1 MRPETGHGSQDT
13 SDLSASQ
20 RLAQQLRL
28 ASGHTRLS
36 ATRAQRLEEQ
46 SWSVVPT
53 LFQDL
58 VGYERPALMEWT
70 HQSDSLFARAL
81 SEATGKEHPSR
92 YHQNWDSA
100 SLGSDEGVRRAR
112 EQLELEQ
119 PLHVWLSPA
128 CEAYSP
134 SQHVHQDASQKQEQL
149 TQKRRECLRQLIGMS
164 CIVHMCIQQGIHV
177 SVEMPARSNAWRL
190 QVMQGLKKKYGLKM
204 VTVQGCM
211 VNLRN
216 RKGEFARQ
224 GWCVMTTHDRLAR
237 TLDLPCKCPK
247 SVKHDRMEG
256 HANKYTKEFIHRVCR
271 VLLQEHMHHDVLEEC
286 RGNTRLLEGFG
297 EGEFCACA
305 DVTTPFQSRKCAMCL
320 PSRYKCLHE
329 DQPGQEGSDQ
339 DVTEEELCMYSDLE
353 ISQVED
359 EARRL
364 KAIGDYSHTA
374 CEALVARL
382 PSQRRRQHR
391 SAMLDHKTDTLL
403 LGVYAHGNHYGVTK
417 WSRRLPQS
425 SSYLWSYLKKWSPEA
440 VHGSTLV
447 INKNCKHGMHKDVNN
462 LPGTQNYVIGVS
474 SYKQGEVW
482 LEGPGPSPEYPKV
495 NRQTPNGQILS
506 GHLRSVQRQVV
517 TFDAHKWH
525 ATQDWSGTRWVVAA
539 YTSRGVKHLE
549 QGDVKWLR
557 KQDFPLPPA
566 RSPRPLEG
574 QEGEE
579 QAMVG
584 DTGRGKT
591 SQAQEEEAIKR
602 KLYLLHAAT
611 GHGSTRHMIE
621 ALKRRKASP
630 LVIRLAEEFRCS
642 ICQEKAR
649 VQPRQTASLEPIPP
663 KFHTIS
669 ADIGHWVHPTTGE
682 HQNFMVVVDEGSRFR
697 MAKILLKGQKQ
708 APTSAACINY
718 LQEGWFQVFGK
729 PKTLRLDPAGS
740 FRSSTVESFCDRH
753 SIYHD
758 VIPGEAH
765 WQIGLA
771 EQAVQGLKLLMTKV
785 CDQDPSTTPEEAL
798 SLSVSVFNQR
808 EVVRGYSPVQHVLG
822 QAPDAMGRF
831 LPHEGNLPEEVI
843 LNQPQGTFEQETKRR
858 AEAEKALAEWVA
870 QQRLTKALNSR
881 SRPHHRYQPGDL
893 VYFWRTQESGRHKKQ
908 PGTNQGRFLGPARI
922 LAMETRRD
930 SSGHSRPAHAIW
942 CVRGRSLL
950 KCSPEQLRPAS
961 DREELLEALG
971 PEQTAPWTFSRV
983 AEEVGGNS
991 YQDLTQEIPSEQE
1004 WLRAQDPQE
1013 EQQPARYRI
1022 SRKRPSPQVGEPS
1035 ERDPEDLEG
1044 PDDAEPSQPS
1054 VVRRTASY
1062 VGPKLREPE
1071 CEPWWDRVAESAWA
1085 AEACSYWT
1093 EEQQA
1098 VEIEIPLPES
1108 RRGQEHMCKN
1118 MQGFFVSALKRRAIE
1133 VCERKLS
1140 MEDREK
1146 FREAKSVEVRNFISA
1161 KAFEALPKHLQPDR
1175 SQAVGMR
1182 WILTWKVKDDG
1193 GVKAKA
1199 RAVLLGYQDPQY
1211 EFRSTAA
1218 PVMTR
1223 QTRQLFLQL
1232 SANNHWAIQKGDIT
1246 GAFLQGREYPDDLF
1260 CIPCPEICSSMGIP
1274 EGSITKLK
1282 RACYG
1287 LVDAPLEWYKTIA
1300 EYLESI
1306 GLTRLWS
1313 DSCAWVW
1320 RPDGP
1325 GTAVR
1330 GMVTGHVD
1338 DFLFGGSS
1346 SDLEWAEILTKI
1358 KTRFKWGDWDAD
1370 SFVQCGVQVK
1380 TVPEGFEL
1388 SQPKYLETVDEIPLN
1403 ARRRKDT
1410 KAATTPQEKS
1420 QLRALL
1426 GALSWYA
1433 QQTAPHLSADVSLM
1447 LSEVGQSTVNT
1458 IVKANQLLSVERN
1471 KKGHR
1476 LLIQRCDT
1484 SDMQLVAW
1492 VDAASQ
1498 NRLDG
1503 SSTQGIFIGAA
1514 SRKLIQG
1521 EIAPV
1526 SPISWHSTRI
1536 ERKCRSPGAA
1546 ETQAAVNGEDALFY
1560 ARFQWS
1566 EMVYGLPN
1574 LREPSETVR
1583 HTGGYLV
1590 TDSRNVFDKLR
1601 TEMLVIKGA
1610 EKRANIELLSLKEA
1624 QQTSNLVIR
1633 WVHSEAQ
1640 LANSLTKCG
1649 GNHEMD
1655 LYYRMNFAW
1664 RIVEDE
1670 EMMSARRRKTK
1681 GLQPLQRTTQQEVIN
1696 DVLEKEHL

>member
-1 MRPETGHGSQDT
+1 
-13 SDLSASQ
+13 
-20 RLAQQLRL
+20 
-28 ASGHTRLS
+28 
-36 ATRAQRLEEQ
+36 
-46 SWSVVPT
+46 
-53 LFQDL
+53 
-58 VGYERPALMEWT
+58 
-70 HQSDSLFARAL
+70 
-81 SEATGKEHPSR
+81 
-92 YHQNWDSA
+92 
-100 SLGSDEGVRRAR
+100 
-112 EQLELEQ
+112 
-119 PLHVWLSPA
+119 
-128 CEAYSP
+128 
-134 SQHVHQDASQKQEQL
+134 
-149 TQKRRECLRQLIGMS
+149 
-164 CIVHMCIQQGIHV
+164 
-177 SVEMPARSNAWRL
+177 
-190 QVMQGLKKKYGLKM
+190 M
-204 VTVQGCM
+204 V
-211 VNLRN
+211 
-216 RKGEFARQ
+216 
-224 GWCVMTTHDRLAR
+224 
-237 TLDLPCKCPK
+237 
-247 SVKHDRMEG
+247 
-256 HANKYTKEFIHRVCR
+256 
-271 VLLQEHMHHDVLEEC
+271 
-286 RGNTRLLEGFG
+286 
-297 EGEFCACA
+297 
-305 DVTTPFQSRKCAMCL
+305 
-320 PSRYKCLHE
+320 
-329 DQPGQEGSDQ
+329 DQ
-339 DVTEEELCMYSDLE
+339 
-353 ISQVED
+353 
-359 EARRL
+359 
-364 KAIGDYSHTA
+364 
-374 CEALVARL
+374 
-382 PSQRRRQHR
+382 
-391 SAMLDHKTDTLL
+391 KTDTLL
-403 LGVYAHGNHYGVTK
+403 LGVYAHGNHYGVTNWTRK
-417 WSRRLPQS
+417 LPQS
-425 SSYLWSYLKKWSPEA
+425 CKYLWSYLKKWTPEA
-440 VHGSTLV
+440 IHGSTLV
-447 INKNCKHGMHKDVNN
+447 INKNCKHGMHRDVHNQ
-462 LPGTQNYVIGVS
+462 PGTKNYSIGVS
-474 SYKQGEVW
+474 QYKQGEVW
-482 LEGPGPSPEYPKV
+482 LEGPGPSPTYKTIM
-495 NRQTPNGQILS
+495 RQTPTGQQLP
-506 GHLRSVQRQVV
+506 GHLRSVNQQVV
-517 TFDAHKWH
+517 SFDAHKWH
-525 ATQDWSGTRWVVAA
+525 ATQDWSGKRWIV
-539 YTSRGVKHLE
+539 TEK
-549 QGDVKWLR
+549 K
-557 KQDFPLPPA
+557 
-566 RSPRPLEG
+566 
-574 QEGEE
+574 EGEE

-584 DTGRGKT
+584 EKGGGKP
-591 SQAQEEEAIKR
+591 SKAQEEESIKK

-611 GHGSTRHMIE
+611 GHGSVRHMID

-630 LVIRLAEEFRCS
+630 LVIRLAQEFKCS

-663 KFHTIS
+663 KFHTIT
-669 ADIGHWVHPTTGE
+669 ADIGHWVHPASGE

-718 LQEGWFQVFGK
+718 LQEGWFQVFGR

-771 EQAVQGLKLLMTKV
+771 EQAVQGLKLLMSKICET
-785 CDQDPSTTPEEAL
+785 DPTTTPEEAI
-798 SLSVSVFNQR
+798 SMAVSVFNQR

-831 LPHEGNLPEEVI
+831 LPHEGNLPEEV
-843 LNQPQGTFEQETKRR
+843 
-858 AEAEKALAEWVA
+858 
-870 QQRLTKALNSR
+870 
-881 SRPHHRYQPGDL
+881 
-893 VYFWRTQESGRHKKQ
+893 
-908 PGTNQGRFLGPARI
+908 
-922 LAMETRRD
+922 
-930 SSGHSRPAHAIW
+930 
-942 CVRGRSLL
+942 
-950 KCSPEQLRPAS
+950 PAS

-991 YQDLTQEIPSEQE
+991 YQDLTQETPSEQE
-1004 WLRAQDPQE
+1004 WMRAQE
-1013 EQQPARYRI
+1013 W
-1022 SRKRPSPQVGEPS
+1022 
-1035 ERDPEDLEG
+1035 EDVDG
-1044 PDDAEPSQPS
+1044 GEPSQPS
-1054 VVRRTASY
+1054 VVRRTSAY
-1062 VGPKLREPE
+1062 VGPKLPEPE
-1071 CEPWWDRVAESAWA
+1071 CANWWDKVAESAWS
-1085 AEACSYWT
+1085 AEASAYWT

-1140 MEDREK
+1140 EGDREK
-1146 FREAKSVEVRNFISA
+1146 FREAKNAEVRNFISA
-1161 KAFEALPKHLQPDR
+1161 KAFEALPRHLQPDR

-1232 SANNHWAIQKGDIT
+1232 SANNRWAIQKGDIT

-1320 RPDGP
+1320 RPGGP

-1330 GMVTGHVD
+1330 GMITGHVD

-1346 SDLEWAEILTKI
+1346 EDSEWQAILEKI
-1358 KTRFKWGDWDAD
+1358 RTRFKWGDWD
-1370 SFVQCGVQVK
+1370 SNNFVQCGVEVR

-1388 SQPKYLETVDEIPLN
+1388 SQPKYLATVEEIPLN
-1403 ARRRKDT
+1403 TTRRKDP

-1458 IVKANQLLSVERN
+1458 IVRANQLLSVERN
-1471 KKGHR
+1471 RKGHK
-1476 LLIQRCDT
+1476 LLIQRCDNE
-1484 SDMQLVAW
+1484 DMQLFAW

-1503 SSTQGIFIGAA
+1503 SSTQGIFVGAA
-1514 SRKLIQG
+1514 SKKLFQG
-1521 EIAPV
+1521 EIAAV

-1566 EMVYGLPN
+1566 EILHGQPN

-1583 HTGGYLV
+1583 QTDGCLI
-1590 TDSRNVFDKLR
+1590 TDSRNVYDKLQ

-1610 EKRANIELLSLKEA
+1610 EKRSNIELLSLKEA
-1624 QQTSNLVIR
+1624 QQSSNLVIR

-1649 GNHEMD
+1649 GNQEMD

-1664 RIVEDE
+1664 RIVEDS
-1670 EMMSARRRKTK
+1670 EMMSARRRKSK
-1681 GLQPLQRTTQQEVIN
+1681 GLQPLQQHTQQEVISC
-1696 DVLEKEHL
+1696 VFEKEHF